1 MKTKPLSDPRQEKFV
16 QNLVKGMSQRQAYRE
31 AFGSKAQDRTVDNM
45 ASRMLKRDEVKM
57 RYTSLTSSAK
67 EKYEK
72 KAEAAGEEATDLAAE
87 IYMGWK
93 KILKA
98 NAMDYL
104 TIGVSKTGR
113 IVTELRP
120 DIEGIDGFAIQEIST
135 DSAGNV
141 RLKLYSKTEALKAL
155 DDLEQRMGAE
165 RSGLKLDMAEEL
177 EKYAE

>member
-1 MKTKPLSDPRQEKFV
+1 M
-16 QNLVKGMSQRQAYRE
+16 QNLVKGMSQRAAYRD
-31 AFGSKAQDRTVDNM
+31 AYGSKAKDCTVDSM
-45 ASRMLKRDEVKM
+45 ASKLLKQNKVSTRYDELAHKVADKV
-57 RYTSLTSSAK
+57 AK
-67 EKYEK
+67 RS
-72 KAEAAGEEATDLAAE
+72 EAAAEEATDLAAE

-104 TIGVSKTGR
+104 TVGVSKTGR

-155 DDLEQRMGAE
+155 DELEQRGRQQAQ
-165 RSGLKLDMAEEL
+165 GVKLDMADDL
-177 EKYAE
+177 EDYAE